1 MQPDPNELI
10 RRLAQGNRG
19 AFSQLYKLFQARV
32 YNTCLSY
39 LQNVEEAEEAVQ
51 DVFLEVFESAASFKG
66 DSSVSTWIY
75 RLAVN
80 KCLDRIRH
88 RKRQKRFA
96 FMSSLFNK
104 ETGKLDFDAPDFNH
118 PGIILENK
126 EKAAILFKA
135 IDKLPEN
142 QRSAFILKQ
151 VEGLSQKEIAEILN
165 LGEKALESLLSRAK
179 ANLRK
184 MLSAF
189 YDKTEGNTKE

>member
-1 MQPDPNELI
+1 MHPYPNELI
-10 RRLAQGNRG
+10 IRLAQGNRD

-39 LQNVEEAEEAVQ
+39 LQNTGEADEAVQ

-96 FMSSLFNK
+96 FMSSLFNN

-118 PGIILENK
+118 PCIILENK